1 MSKRTFVSLAFCLA
15 GIFALYGQEEN
26 QNNYGVDEANTKFS
40 LQSGVLGGETNYTY
54 LSLKDHEDVSGVPL
68 GGIGVGNINFA
79 PSGKFTRIGMNN
91 IHTPIKRS
99 EHSFFSLWTRKGNE
113 KEAVRLVRDN
123 HVLYGMKGV
132 EHTQYKGL
140 FPTAE
145 LSYADNNLKVAP
157 VIRAYSGLVPH
168 NVKDSSL
175 PVVWFEVDLIAQE
188 DMEAALAFSWED
200 FIGLFNDPKSLEGFD
215 NGQLLSEGRANINNG
230 ENWPLR
236 EKAKTY
242 VEPYQM
248 GSLKGLIQYAADS
261 LQPRKLTFQNYV
273 NQVVIA
279 VEEEKNVSYLPA
291 YRSNSEAWDQFRN
304 NGEFTSSLTKNV
316 LTEQSQ
322 TSSASVLAVKTQ
334 LKAGQKKTIRFMLAW
349 YAPELQIDAAALPIG
364 SYWPCGAD
372 YNKYYHNYFNSMN
385 SMVSYAVSNR
395 ARIAR
400 QTTEWQIPVLESSL
414 PDWYKFKLI
423 NSGYV
428 IYTNMVLTKG
438 GDVMVNEGA
447 MGGFAGT
454 MDQRLSS
461 HPFYQKFFTQL
472 DRSEMDI
479 FADAMDPEGYILH
492 FIGHYYVGMGT
503 VGGRVPTEKGWMLDN
518 ASGWIIQLVKDYE
531 QTGDTEYLKAH
542 LTGLKRAM
550 KFLYSRMPQGS
561 TIPVGPTTY
570 DDFTH
575 PPLYSYYAG
584 VWLTTLRAYEAIGK
598 AIGDES
604 IVKQAQQQFATS
616 QKEALEKLWNGRF
629 FAYGCEPDGSK
640 RLDNVLFTGQL
651 AGQFL
656 SRYCGWGD
664 VYPMDI
670 VKASMISQCKISLSK
685 SPDYYANKVW
695 DINLNRGIDNRGS
708 QCWPFY
714 LESYTALAGIQAG
727 FYEDAMDIMKHIQLV
742 HLRKGWTW
750 TQNLWNPS
758 DITYMTAPVT
768 WFSTDVLAGAGV
780 NIPRKELRLAPVVA
794 DDKVISIPL
803 FYPNFWGVVTA
814 DPQKKS
820 ITFKITKKYGK
831 ERISFN
837 KVISEP
843 AGLSTSEKREIE
855 IKEFVVE
862 EGKTLDLSPY
872 WDRIIDNRLEAP
884 VLQEADKHDF
894 RYVTIK

>member
-1 MSKRTFVSLAFCLA
+1 
-15 GIFALYGQEEN
+15 
-26 QNNYGVDEANTKFS
+26 
-40 LQSGVLGGETNYTY
+40 
-54 LSLKDHEDVSGVPL
+54 
-68 GGIGVGNINFA
+68 
-79 PSGKFTRIGMNN
+79 
-91 IHTPIKRS
+91 
-99 EHSFFSLWTRKGNE
+99 
-113 KEAVRLVRDN
+113 
-123 HVLYGMKGV
+123 
-132 EHTQYKGL
+132 
-140 FPTAE
+140 
-145 LSYADNNLKVAP
+145 
-157 VIRAYSGLVPH
+157 
-168 NVKDSSL
+168 
-175 PVVWFEVDLIAQE
+175 
-188 DMEAALAFSWED
+188 
-200 FIGLFNDPKSLEGFD
+200 
-215 NGQLLSEGRANINNG
+215 
-230 ENWPLR
+230 
-236 EKAKTY
+236 
-242 VEPYQM
+242 
-248 GSLKGLIQYAADS
+248 
-261 LQPRKLTFQNYV
+261 
-273 NQVVIA
+273 
-279 VEEEKNVSYLPA
+279 
-291 YRSNSEAWDQFRN
+291 
-304 NGEFTSSLTKNV
+304 
-316 LTEQSQ
+316 
-322 TSSASVLAVKTQ
+322 
-334 LKAGQKKTIRFMLAW
+334 
-349 YAPELQIDAAALPIG
+349 
-364 SYWPCGAD
+364 
-372 YNKYYHNYFNSMN
+372 
-385 SMVSYAVSNR
+385 
-395 ARIAR
+395 
-400 QTTEWQIPVLESSL
+400 
-414 PDWYKFKLI
+414 
-423 NSGYV
+423 
-428 IYTNMVLTKG
+428 
-438 GDVMVNEGA
+438 
-447 MGGFAGT
+447 
-454 MDQRLSS
+454 
-461 HPFYQKFFTQL
+461 
-472 DRSEMDI
+472 
-479 FADAMDPEGYILH
+479 
-492 FIGHYYVGMGT
+492 MGT

-584 VWLTTLRAYEAIGK
+584 VWLTTLKAYEAIGK

-714 LESYTALAGIQAG
+714 LESYTALAGMQAG

-862 EGKTLDLSPY
+862 EGKTYYRTGKKDVITEPKTKQSV
-872 WDRIIDNRLEAP
+872 RIIEIPGFLKKEIQEFVDRHYGMADTQRLFP
-884 VLQEADKHDF
+884 VVQEAVQHKMKRQIKVAGVKKIRVHDL
-894 RYVTIK
+894 RHSHVAYLIEKGVEPLLIKERLGHKDIRITLNTYGHLYPNQQRKVANLLDEENQIDAIK

>member
-1 MSKRTFVSLAFCLA
+1 
-15 GIFALYGQEEN
+15 
-26 QNNYGVDEANTKFS
+26 
-40 LQSGVLGGETNYTY
+40 
-54 LSLKDHEDVSGVPL
+54 
-68 GGIGVGNINFA
+68 
-79 PSGKFTRIGMNN
+79 
-91 IHTPIKRS
+91 
-99 EHSFFSLWTRKGNE
+99 
-113 KEAVRLVRDN
+113 
-123 HVLYGMKGV
+123 
-132 EHTQYKGL
+132 
-140 FPTAE
+140 
-145 LSYADNNLKVAP
+145 
-157 VIRAYSGLVPH
+157 
-168 NVKDSSL
+168 
-175 PVVWFEVDLIAQE
+175 
-188 DMEAALAFSWED
+188 
-200 FIGLFNDPKSLEGFD
+200 
-215 NGQLLSEGRANINNG
+215 
-230 ENWPLR
+230 
-236 EKAKTY
+236 
-242 VEPYQM
+242 
-248 GSLKGLIQYAADS
+248 
-261 LQPRKLTFQNYV
+261 
-273 NQVVIA
+273 
-279 VEEEKNVSYLPA
+279 
-291 YRSNSEAWDQFRN
+291 
-304 NGEFTSSLTKNV
+304 
-316 LTEQSQ
+316 
-322 TSSASVLAVKTQ
+322 
-334 LKAGQKKTIRFMLAW
+334 
-349 YAPELQIDAAALPIG
+349 
-364 SYWPCGAD
+364 
-372 YNKYYHNYFNSMN
+372 
-385 SMVSYAVSNR
+385 
-395 ARIAR
+395 
-400 QTTEWQIPVLESSL
+400 
-414 PDWYKFKLI
+414 
-423 NSGYV
+423 
-428 IYTNMVLTKG
+428 
-438 GDVMVNEGA
+438 
-447 MGGFAGT
+447 
-454 MDQRLSS
+454 
-461 HPFYQKFFTQL
+461 
-472 DRSEMDI
+472 
-479 FADAMDPEGYILH
+479 
-492 FIGHYYVGMGT
+492 MGT

-604 IVKQAQQQFATS
+604 IVKQVQQQFATS

-714 LESYTALAGIQAG
+714 LESYTALAGMQAG